1 MNELE
6 LLQKADQYARAY
18 TAFTDQR
25 PAYPS
30 AHAIAELS
38 KLDEPL
44 TQEGRT
50 AQSTLDLMNNVAGH
64 ATVASNGPR
73 YFGFVL
79 GASLPVAAAAD
90 RLALAWDQ
98 CASSADSAPGV
109 HALEAQAAKWVLD
122 ILKLPSDSAVAF
134 GTSATACGPKL
145 YRCRAGGAYGAERV
159 GLRFRWPD
167 GCTRDPRGCF

>member
-6 LLQKADQYARAY
+6 LLQKADQLARAY
-18 TAFTDQR
+18 TAEIENRAAF
-25 PAYPS
+25 PS
-30 AHAIAELS
+30 SQAIADLA

-44 TQEGRT
+44 MQKGQPAEE
-50 AQSTLDLMNNVAGH
+50 TLDLMNSVAGN

-98 CASSADSAPGV
+98 CASSSDSAPGV
-109 HALEAQAAKWVLD
+109 HALEQHAAKWVLD
-122 ILKLPSDSAVAF
+122 VLSLPKESAVAF
-134 GTSATACGPKL
+134 GTSATACGL
-145 YRCRAGGAYGAERV
+145 SCIAAARAELLARQGWDFNNDGLAGA
-159 GLRFRWPD
+159 PD
-167 GCTRDPRGCF
+167 